1 MSSSLASL
9 FAVTRTKFL
18 VAVSLIITYVVLFRP
33 LPLALELAD
42 TSSHSWWFAS
52 ILPHYQPAI
61 KTGFKARLGE
71 AVQKIPSI
79 KVDWPTH
86 GHNPR
91 DAYNASKLALLIE
104 PRPLTHLVPHILHM
118 MAVVPPDWRFLFI
131 GTEESVAQVGRAYST
146 QYQQVIGKLDLM
158 VLPEPWKIDTRELV
172 WRTLTD
178 PRFYDEFLPGVEW
191 LLKYESDS
199 IMCANSEKSL
209 NDWLDWSWVGAPK
222 YVAPSSRDKE
232 KERGETL
239 TCAEHGTIVSLAP
252 VVSPSAACPSS
263 DRSWN
268 SRPGTTTRIP
278 KTNGLAPASNSC
290 PAPKSPPI

>member
-1 MSSSLASL
+1 
-9 FAVTRTKFL
+9 
-18 VAVSLIITYVVLFRP
+18 
-33 LPLALELAD
+33 
-42 TSSHSWWFAS
+42 
-52 ILPHYQPAI
+52 
-61 KTGFKARLGE
+61 
-71 AVQKIPSI
+71 
-79 KVDWPTH
+79 
-86 GHNPR
+86 
-91 DAYNASKLALLIE
+91 
-104 PRPLTHLVPHILHM
+104 M

-158 VLPEPWKIDTRELV
+158 VLPEPWKIDTKELV

-222 YVAPSSRDKE
+222 YVCSVSTWKGKGERDKW
-232 KERGETL
+232 L
-239 TCAEHGTIVSLAP
+239 TCAGHGMIVSLALE
-252 VVSPSAACPSS
+252 VSPCAACPSF

-268 SRPGTTTRIP
+268 SKPDTTIQIP
-278 KTNGLAPASNSC
+278 KTNGSAPVSSSC
-290 PAPKSPPI
+290 PMPKSHPIWYMPSPSRTCTLRNRWDFIFEMAAVPCRSRSGLIRTGAGPYSITAQNSP